1 MKLVIHNGSRVW
13 GGNEKWLTTL
23 AVGLRERGHEVVV
36 SCRRGGPVQER
47 LEREGVR
54 TSPTRPG
61 GELDLPSHLRFARWL
76 RRERPDTLLLTSWN
90 RTPSAVRA
98 ARRARVPRVVA
109 RLGIVRALPP
119 RGRYTRAFR
128 RGVDAL
134 IVNSSEIRQEW
145 LSSAPWFP
153 PDAVH
158 VVLNGLR
165 LPVPASAEENAAG
178 VASPRAAAIRRELGL
193 PADVR
198 LIAGAGHVTP
208 RKGFDLLLRA
218 LAVMRAPEVHAAI
231 FGSGPEEPALRALA
245 GELGVAE
252 RVHWPGFRPN
262 LVALLPACD
271 VFALTSRN
279 EGMANVMLEA
289 MAAGV
294 PVVATDISGVRDAI
308 GAVRGRP
315 AAGWIVPPD
324 DPVALGGT
332 LNEVIAALE
341 SDPGAVRAA
350 TEEARARIRSWF
362 SVERMVEE
370 AERVLFPEPV
380 R

>member
-23 AVGLRERGHEVVV
+23 AIGLRERGHEVVV
-36 SCRRGGPVQER
+36 SCRGGGPVQER
-47 LEREGVR
+47 LGREGVP

-98 ARRARVPRVVA
+98 ARRARVPRVVV
-109 RLGIVRALPP
+109 RLGIVRALPA
-119 RGRYTRAFR
+119 RGRYTRAFQ

-134 IVNSSEIRQEW
+134 IVNSTEIRNEW
-145 LSSAPWFP
+145 LRSAPWFP
-153 PDAVH
+153 GDAVH
-158 VVLNGLR
+158 VVLNGLP
-165 LPVPASAEENAAG
+165 LPAALSRGPDTAG
-178 VASPRAAAIRRELGL
+178 VAAPDALAIRRELDL
-193 PADVR
+193 PPDVR
-198 LIAGAGHVTP
+198 LLAGAGHVTH

-218 LAVMRAPEVHAAI
+218 LAGMRARDVHAVI
-231 FGSGPEEPALRALA
+231 LGSGPEEPALRALA

-252 RVHWPGFRPN
+252 RVHWPGFRPD
-262 LVALLPACD
+262 LVGLLPAAD
-271 VFALTSRN
+271 VFVLTSRN

-315 AAGWIVPPD
+315 AAGWIVPPE

-332 LNEVIAALE
+332 LDEVIAALA
-341 SDPGAVRAA
+341 SDPASVRAA
-350 TEEARARIRSWF
+350 TDEARERIRTWF

-370 AERVLFPEPV
+370 AERVLFPEAV

>member
-1 MKLVIHNGSRVW
+1 VKLVIHNGSRVW

-23 AVGLRERGHEVVV
+23 AIGLRERGHEIVA
-36 SCRRGGPVQER
+36 SCRGGGPVQER

-54 TSPTRPG
+54 TSPIRPG

-98 ARRARVPRVVA
+98 ARLARVPRVVV
-109 RLGIVRALPP
+109 RLGIVRALPA

-134 IVNSSEIRQEW
+134 IVNSTEIREEW
-145 LSSAPWFP
+145 LRSAPWFP
-153 PDAVH
+153 AEAVH

-165 LPVPASAEENAAG
+165 LPARAEAGADASDVAALD
-178 VASPRAAAIRRELGL
+178 VSAIRRELGL
-193 PADVR
+193 PTNVR
-198 LIAGAGHVTP
+198 LIAGAGHVTH
-208 RKGFDLLLRA
+208 RKGFDLLVRA
-218 LAVMRAPEVHAAI
+218 VAGMRAPDVHAVI

-262 LVALLPACD
+262 LVEVLPACD
-271 VFALTSRN
+271 VFVLASRN

-315 AAGWIVPPD
+315 AAGRIVPRED
-324 DPVALGGT
+324 ASALAGT
-332 LNEVIAALE
+332 LDEVITALDR
-341 SDPGAVRAA
+341 DPAAVRAA
-350 TEEARARIRSWF
+350 SAEARERIRTWF

-370 AERVLFPEPV
+370 AERVLFPV
-380 R
+380 G